1 MMWSQKQMADQ
12 CCELARLTKT
22 LEPKWLRIEIVTLKL
37 EHPSCLMTLARQA
50 ETEARLPRGIDFR
63 NFESTARDLPEGSTF
78 EILPPNSA

>member
-37 EHPSCLMTLARQA
+37 GHPSCLMTLARQA
-50 ETEARLPRGIDFR
+50 ERKQGF
-63 NFESTARDLPEGSTF
+63 PEG
-78 EILPPNSA
+78 